1 MVLPILRTG
10 LHEGSQRPS
19 HRFESPHLLVDV
31 GDLRLGRCA
40 NLLAG
45 HRRRIAQAKEVLNL
59 GEGEAELL
67 RSLDEADAA
76 DGSEGIGAVP
86 RRLPRRFLEEAPPL
100 IEPERL
106 DVHPRLDRH
115 LTDACSLF
123 HRSGPPSCGTD
134 APYTLVQGQVVFPR
148 IGFPAAGDTKSPRT
162 DAPESFPQF
171 QNHRSVEPTSDVL
184 RLAGMMA
191 ALG

>member
-19 HRFESPHLLVDV
+19 HRFESPDLLVDV

-59 GEGEAELL
+59 GDGEAELL

-76 DGSEGIGAVP
+76 DGSEGIVAGEIQEDLV
-86 RRLPRRFLEEAPPL
+86 
-100 IEPERL
+100 I
-106 DVHPRLDRH
+106 
-115 LTDACSLF
+115 
-123 HRSGPPSCGTD
+123 PPSTLSHLLDTLRQAGLVEQMREGKFQRYRAQSESLRSLIDFLYAECCTRSRAV
-134 APYTLVQGQVVFPR
+134 APSSLTAINR
-148 IGFPAAGDTKSPRT
+148 RK
-162 DAPESFPQF
+162 
-171 QNHRSVEPTSDVL
+171 
-184 RLAGMMA
+184 
-191 ALG
+191 